1 MTASDRCKQRR
12 NFDIYTGGNGMERFT
27 LAQAAEWTKGETAGD
42 AVLTAV
48 STDSRRIPQ
57 EALFL
62 PLAGER
68 FDGHDFI
75 GKALENGAAAV
86 MSHRACEEYPVPALY
101 VGNTS
106 QALLD
111 LAGGYRMMCGGSV
124 VGVTGSVG
132 KTTTKELLYAVL
144 AQQFRAEKT
153 EGNLNNEIGLP
164 LTLMR
169 MTKDTEVMVAEM
181 GMNHFG
187 ELSRMTASAQ
197 PDYAVITNIAPRTS
211 SSSAR
216 ARASAGPSSRFSR
229 VCGRAALPF
238 CAATSRCSGTS
249 VTASAARSI
258 PTAWRTRRATSS
270 RTCIRTAA
278 LPS

>member
-1 MTASDRCKQRR
+1 
-12 NFDIYTGGNGMERFT
+12 MERFT

-144 AQQFRAEKT
+144 AQQFRAERPRAIST
-153 EGNLNNEIGLP
+153 
-164 LTLMR
+164 MR
-169 MTKDTEVMVAEM
+169 
-181 GMNHFG
+181 
-187 ELSRMTASAQ
+187 S
-197 PDYAVITNIAPRTS
+197 
-211 SSSAR
+211 
-216 ARASAGPSSRFSR
+216 
-229 VCGRAALPF
+229 VCR
-238 CAATSRCSGTS
+238 
-249 VTASAARSI
+249 
-258 PTAWRTRRATSS
+258 
-270 RTCIRTAA
+270 
-278 LPS
+278 

>member
-86 MSHRACEEYPVPALY
+86 MSHRACEEYPVPAL
-101 VGNTS
+101 
-106 QALLD
+106 
-111 LAGGYRMMCGGSV
+111 
-124 VGVTGSVG
+124 
-132 KTTTKELLYAVL
+132 
-144 AQQFRAEKT
+144 
-153 EGNLNNEIGLP
+153 
-164 LTLMR
+164 
-169 MTKDTEVMVAEM
+169 
-181 GMNHFG
+181 
-187 ELSRMTASAQ
+187 
-197 PDYAVITNIAPRTS
+197 
-211 SSSAR
+211 
-216 ARASAGPSSRFSR
+216 
-229 VCGRAALPF
+229 
-238 CAATSRCSGTS
+238 
-249 VTASAARSI
+249 
-258 PTAWRTRRATSS
+258 
-270 RTCIRTAA
+270 
-278 LPS
+278 